1 MLVKVREQALVERL
15 FVQRG
20 LEINLHTVLFAAEMA
35 HMRTRGQHQRTGQ
48 TEVREQ
54 HFTEV
59 RVELLLVFIHG
70 QLHVAQAETHQLL
83 TGVTV
88 LDERHERR
96 ICGHDR
102 VPCLPGK
109 AVAGRAGLRIGCTTG
124 RYDHAIRLV
133 RLVTGANACEHT
145 VLDEQLVCGR
155 MYDGHTRLFHPQEQ
169 RVDDVGCLVRLR
181 EHAVAALCFER
192 HAAALEKVHH
202 VRRTES
208 AERGIQKARIDRHV
222 AQNLLHIAVI
232 AHVAAA
238 LARDKQLAANFFV
251 GFQQRHL
258 RALLRGSTCRHQTG
272 CAAADYDNV
281 QFISSS
287 GFSYTSYSS
296 QMRSSLLNVCSISSR
311 RLMPTA
317 TISALMTDKG
327 ATSESTKLAISLRAS
342 ST

>member
-1 MLVKVREQALVERL
+1 MMSAALS
-15 FVQRG
+15 
-20 LEINLHTVLFAAEMA
+20 
-35 HMRTRGQHQRTGQ
+35 
-48 TEVREQ
+48 
-54 HFTEV
+54 
-59 RVELLLVFIHG
+59 
-70 QLHVAQAETHQLL
+70 
-83 TGVTV
+83 
-88 LDERHERR
+88 D
-96 ICGHDR
+96 C
-102 VPCLPGK
+102 
-109 AVAGRAGLRIGCTTG
+109 
-124 RYDHAIRLV
+124 
-133 RLVTGANACEHT
+133 
-145 VLDEQLVCGR
+145 
-155 MYDGHTRLFHPQEQ
+155 
-169 RVDDVGCLVRLR
+169 
-181 EHAVAALCFER
+181 AVAALCFER

-202 VRRTES
+202 VRRTEAS
-208 AERGIQKARIDRHV
+208 ERGIQKARVDRHV

-296 QMRSSLLNVCSISSR
+296 QIRSSLLNVCSISSR

>member
-1 MLVKVREQALVERL
+1 M
-15 FVQRG
+15 
-20 LEINLHTVLFAAEMA
+20 
-35 HMRTRGQHQRTGQ
+35 
-48 TEVREQ
+48 
-54 HFTEV
+54 
-59 RVELLLVFIHG
+59 
-70 QLHVAQAETHQLL
+70 

-96 ICGHDR
+96 ICGHNR
-102 VPCLPGK
+102 VSRLLREAI
-109 AVAGRAGLRIGCTTG
+109 AVTGRAGLRIGRAAG
-124 RYDHAIRLV
+124 RYDHAVRLIG
-133 RLVTGANACEHT
+133 LVTGTNACEHT

-169 RVDDVGCLVRLR
+169 RIDDVGCLVRLR
-181 EHAVAALCFER
+181 EHAVAALSLEGN
-192 HAAALEKVHH
+192 AMVLEKVHH

-238 LARDKQLAANFFV
+238 LARDKQFAANFFV

>member
-1 MLVKVREQALVERL
+1 MMSAALSDCGNTRL
-15 FVQRG
+15 PRSVLSGNAMDLEKRPSRPPDRMPPSAEYRKRG
-20 LEINLHTVLFAAEMA
+20 L
-35 HMRTRGQHQRTGQ
+35 TG
-48 TEVREQ
+48 T
-54 HFTEV
+54 
-59 RVELLLVFIHG
+59 LL
-70 QLHVAQAETHQLL
+70 
-83 TGVTV
+83 
-88 LDERHERR
+88 
-96 ICGHDR
+96 
-102 VPCLPGK
+102 
-109 AVAGRAGLRIGCTTG
+109 
-124 RYDHAIRLV
+124 
-133 RLVTGANACEHT
+133 
-145 VLDEQLVCGR
+145 
-155 MYDGHTRLFHPQEQ
+155 
-169 RVDDVGCLVRLR
+169 
-181 EHAVAALCFER
+181 
-192 HAAALEKVHH
+192 
-202 VRRTES
+202 
-208 AERGIQKARIDRHV
+208 
-222 AQNLLHIAVI
+222 QNLLHIAVI

-258 RALLRGSTCRHQTG
+258 RALLRGSACRHQTG